1 MMKNKKRDGTE
12 SLAGRAG
19 GFSDRKGGSFV
30 QPIGNDAAGGG
41 YMLITGRYET
51 GSPEIKAQ
59 IAGILGTERTAETY
73 RLYFYWYNVLH
84 ELGHAILHFNA
95 HPPYTDFEEEPLV
108 NAFAVAFWSLYGEK
122 EKMDALR
129 DLVNAA
135 LSRCVSPAPSGMGYR
150 EYARRYWGTPAF
162 FTFNNYAWVQF
173 HSVAETLRRPKPLG
187 EVLSLLSD
195 RPITEQLGY
204 TLAYDL
210 GEKELPL
217 RIVRE
222 VVPILREWGISL
234 PDLPH
239 RMVDDPS
246 RHGISTAGF

>member
-1 MMKNKKRDGTE
+1 MTEPKNRAQGPDCEDG
-12 SLAGRAG
+12 AG
-19 GFSDRKGGSFV
+19 K
-30 QPIGNDAAGGG
+30 

-51 GSPEIKAQ
+51 GSPKIKTQ
-59 IAGILGTERTAETY
+59 IAAILGTDRTAETY

-95 HPPYTDFEEEPLV
+95 HPPYTDFEEEPLA

-135 LSRCVSPAPSGMGYR
+135 LSRCISPAPCGMDYR
-150 EYARRYWGTPAF
+150 EYARRCWGTPAF
-162 FTFNNYAWVQF
+162 FTFNNYAWFQF

-187 EVLSLLSD
+187 EVLSCLSD
-195 RPITEQLGY
+195 RPITEQLGQPL
-204 TLAYDL
+204 TYDL
-210 GEKELPL
+210 GEKDLPL

-222 VVPILREWGISL
+222 VTPILQEWGISL

-239 RMVDDPS
+239 RMVDDPF
-246 RHGISTAGF
+246 RHGISTVGF

>member
-1 MMKNKKRDGTE
+1 M
-12 SLAGRAG
+12 
-19 GFSDRKGGSFV
+19 

-84 ELGHAILHFNA
+84 ELGHAILHFNE
-95 HPPYTDFEEEPLV
+95 HPLYTDFEEEPLV